1 MKSKRITLL
10 AFGSTGDVL
19 PYIALALE
27 LKSAGFLP
35 CIVTHGR
42 FESLMRGYDL
52 AFSVIKEDP
61 RETLLTAT
69 GRTLIDSDNNPV
81 AFGLGIKRILNEQL
95 DVFLEISLSNC
106 RGADLII
113 ASGLA
118 VYVAAHIAEKLNIPY
133 LPAYLQPVTTT
144 SAFPNAFVSLVP
156 DQPIFNRLSHLLFNY
171 GSWVLFRKE
180 INRARRTVLELPP
193 VALTPLGLKDQR
205 CQNILYGYS
214 PRVLPPPSDW
224 ANNTH
229 VTGYWFMPS
238 SLPSNIPYALHN
250 FVESGSPP
258 VCIGFGSMI
267 DQNADELITIIF
279 KALALT
285 KQRAVFLTGWNQ
297 FRPQSLP
304 ESIFAIESAPHEWLF
319 PRVSC
324 VVHHGG
330 AGTTAAAL
338 RAGVPSVVVP
348 FFGDQ
353 HFWGNLLVGLDAAPP
368 SLSRKNLNAAKLA
381 QAIEATISNISLRR
395 GATKLGEY
403 IRTENGVARATEVI
417 KELLGEHS

>member
-1 MKSKRITLL
+1 
-10 AFGSTGDVL
+10 
-19 PYIALALE
+19 
-27 LKSAGFLP
+27 
-35 CIVTHGR
+35 
-42 FESLMRGYDL
+42 
-52 AFSVIKEDP
+52 
-61 RETLLTAT
+61 
-69 GRTLIDSDNNPV
+69 
-81 AFGLGIKRILNEQL
+81 
-95 DVFLEISLSNC
+95 
-106 RGADLII
+106 
-113 ASGLA
+113 
-118 VYVAAHIAEKLNIPY
+118 
-133 LPAYLQPVTTT
+133 
-144 SAFPNAFVSLVP
+144 
-156 DQPIFNRLSHLLFNY
+156 
-171 GSWVLFRKE
+171 
-180 INRARRTVLELPP
+180 
-193 VALTPLGLKDQR
+193 
-205 CQNILYGYS
+205 
-214 PRVLPPPSDW
+214 
-224 ANNTH
+224 
-229 VTGYWFMPS
+229 
-238 SLPSNIPYALHN
+238 
-250 FVESGSPP
+250 
-258 VCIGFGSMI
+258 MI